1 MPMPT
6 IQSNGITLAY
16 DIQGAGHPLL
26 LISGIGYGGW
36 YWRKLAPDLAAHFQ
50 VITFD
55 NRGAGGSDKPDGP
68 YTTAMMAADTIGLL
82 DGLGITRTHVLGHS
96 LGGYIAQ
103 EVALARPDLVS
114 KLILAATT
122 TGGPNVI
129 PITPEALKVIA
140 DRSGDPVELFRRG
153 VAVST
158 GPGFAERHPDV
169 VEALWAYRAS
179 NPVPAAQYAAQVI
192 AGAQHNAEARL
203 GNIRCPTLI
212 LFGAEDKVVP
222 PSNAELLAQKVTGA
236 QVKILPGLGHHMA
249 IEDPKTIVAIIV
261 DFCHAV
267 SVTYKAD
274 R

>member
-1 MPMPT
+1 VT
-6 IQSNGITLAY
+6 
-16 DIQGAGHPLL
+16 
-26 LISGIGYGGW
+26 
-36 YWRKLAPDLAAHFQ
+36 
-50 VITFD
+50 TFD
-55 NRGAGGSDKPDGP
+55 NRGASGSDKPDGA
-68 YTTAMMAADTIGLL
+68 YTTATMAADTIGLL
-82 DGLGITRTHVLGHS
+82 DGLGITRAHVLGHS

-103 EVALARPDLVS
+103 EVALARPDLVT

-129 PITPEALKVIA
+129 PITAEALQVMT
-140 DRSGDPVELFRRG
+140 DRSGDPLELFRRG

-179 NPVPAAQYAAQVI
+179 NPVPPPQYAAQVM

-222 PSNAELLAQKVTGA
+222 PGNAELLAQKIRGA
-236 QVKILPGLGHHMA
+236 QVKILPGLGHHIA
-249 IEDPKTIVAIIV
+249 IEDPETVASIII
-261 DFCHAV
+261 DFLK
-267 SVTYKAD
+267 SD
-274 R
+274 G

>member
-1 MPMPT
+1 MPT
-6 IQSNGITLAY
+6 ILSNGITLAY
-16 DIQGAGHPLL
+16 DIQGTGHPLL

-36 YWRKLAPDLAAHFQ
+36 YWYRLAPILAAGAQTGAASPLQ

-68 YTTAMMAADTIGLL
+68 YTTAMMAADAIGLL
-82 DGLGITRTHVLGHS
+82 DGLGVTQAHVLGHS

-122 TGGPNVI
+122 TGGPNAI
-129 PITPEALKVIA
+129 PVTPEALKVMTE
-140 DRSGDPVELFRRG
+140 RNGDPMELFRRG

-158 GPGFAERHPDV
+158 GPGFAQRHPDV

-179 NPVPAAQYAAQVI
+179 NPVPAAQYAAQVM
-192 AGAQHNAEARL
+192 AGAQHDAEVRL
-203 GNIRCPTLI
+203 GEIRCPTLI
-212 LFGAEDKVVP
+212 LFGAEDRVVP
-222 PSNAELLAQKVTGA
+222 PANAALLAQKIQGA
-236 QVKILPGLGHHMA
+236 QVKILPGLGHHIA
-249 IEDPKTIVAIIV
+249 LEDPETMARLII
-261 DFCHAV
+261 DFL
-267 SVTYKAD
+267 